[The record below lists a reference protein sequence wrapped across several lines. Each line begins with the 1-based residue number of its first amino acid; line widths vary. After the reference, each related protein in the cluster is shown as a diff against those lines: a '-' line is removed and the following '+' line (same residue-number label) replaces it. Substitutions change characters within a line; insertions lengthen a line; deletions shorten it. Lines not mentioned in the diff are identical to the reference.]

1 MKMLARDT
9 AASDE
14 TALTRADQL
23 FAALDGQVIAR
34 GSDTWVLR
42 ILGVHPT
49 TAGSWLQFR
58 LYGSRLIDAF
68 LAVESDSPRAAL
80 DAIRC
85 RLEGHQPALAGLPH

>member
-1 MKMLARDT
+1 MKILARDSAT
-9 AASDE
+9 ADE
-14 TALTRADQL
+14 AALTKADQL

-49 TAGSWLQFR
+49 SSVSWLQFR

-68 LAVESDSPRAAL
+68 LLVETDSPRAVL
-80 DAIRC
+80 DAIRS
-85 RLEGHQPALAGLPH
+85 RLDCHQPALATLFH

>member
-1 MKMLARDT
+1 MKMVAREVP
-9 AASDE
+9 ACDE
-14 TALTRADQL
+14 SALTRADQL

-49 TAGSWLQFR
+49 NCGSWLQFR

-80 DAIRC
+80 DAIRS
-85 RLEGHQPALAGLPH
+85 RLDCSQPALVSLLH

>member
-1 MKMLARDT
+1 MLARDN
-9 AASDE
+9 AASNE

-34 GSDTWVLR
+34 GGDTWVLR

-49 TAGSWLQFR
+49 SGGSWLQFR

-68 LAVESDSPRAAL
+68 LAIESDSPRAAL

-85 RLEGHQPALAGLPH
+85 RLEGHHPALAGLPH